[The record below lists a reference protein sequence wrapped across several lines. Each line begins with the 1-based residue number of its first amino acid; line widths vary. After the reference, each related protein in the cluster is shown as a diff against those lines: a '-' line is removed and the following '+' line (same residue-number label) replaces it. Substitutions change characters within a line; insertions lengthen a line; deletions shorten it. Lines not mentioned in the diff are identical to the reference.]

1 MAFLPLN
8 TNVYSPYSQP
18 YSPYSPLYSPLPFS
32 TPIGVIDDIFNPPI
46 LPYRSTLSVDIN
58 PSVSKIVSGVG
69 FTSLRPLGTY
79 YYDSGLGDSQLSRYE
94 VSKDL
99 RYKFLDKWLYEDF
112 PDILR
117 VLKVEGDNVR
127 VLSKDEAQKNDISK
141 ASESDLEKMSDF
153 VGHTILTLRKNR
165 KILDAFCE
173 KNNVP
178 NFDLHNNLHYVKKAQ
193 GKYILKK
200 LEGMRGSK

>member
-8 TNVYSPYSQP
+8 TNVYSPYSP
-18 YSPYSPLYSPLPFS
+18 YSSIYSPLPFS
-32 TPIGVIDDIFNPPI
+32 TPRGIIDDIFNPPI
-46 LPYRSTLSVDIN
+46 LPYKSTLSVDIN

-79 YYDSGLGDSQLSRYE
+79 YYDSGLGDSPLSRYE
-94 VSKDL
+94 VNKDI

-117 VLKVEGDNVR
+117 MLKVEGGNVI
-127 VLSKDEAQKNDISK
+127 VLSKDEAEKNDISK

-153 VGHTILTLRKNR
+153 IGHTILTFRKNR
-165 KILDAFCE
+165 KILDAFCN
-173 KNNVP
+173 KNNIS

-193 GKYILKK
+193 GKYVLKK
-200 LEGMRGSK
+200 LGEMRGSK